1 MLFTFKAIIYEPCC
15 LATKVRC
22 FMLSLTLT
30 REFAEVWWLVMAAEC
45 RWFLTAGK
53 WTVSWLFPSNGTSGM
68 LWQRN
73 SCCFVRK
80 TYCFSRFYCRH
91 RCHYFR
97 LFLNKIHL
105 WKYLTNYF
113 WLRNQKIQA
122 YTRQIAVFVTQVL
135 EFFIETQTVEAF
147 SKVKIRVSW
156 SVGRSAPC

>member
-30 REFAEVWWLVMAAEC
+30 REFAGVWWLVTAAEC

-53 WTVSWLFPSNGTSGM
+53 WTVSWLFPSSGTSGM

-73 SCCFVRK
+73 SCCFVPK

-91 RCHYFR
+91 HCRYFR

-105 WKYLTNYF
+105 WKYVTNYF
-113 WLRNQKIQA
+113 CLRNQKIQA
-122 YTRQIAVFVTQVL
+122 YTRQTD
-135 EFFIETQTVEAF
+135 IETQTVEAF

-156 SVGRSAPC
+156 SVGRSPELF